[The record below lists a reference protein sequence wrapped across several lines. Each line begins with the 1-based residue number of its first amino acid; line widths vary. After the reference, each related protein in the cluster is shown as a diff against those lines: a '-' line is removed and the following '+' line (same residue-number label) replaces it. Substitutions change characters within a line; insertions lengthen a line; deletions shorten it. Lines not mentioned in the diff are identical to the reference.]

1 MASEQLALLQAGRE
15 MPEAECIL
23 YGANGYTARCIAE
36 ECVRKGMRP
45 LLAGRSA
52 NAIAA
57 LAAESG
63 FKQRIFGLDD
73 ATALRA
79 NIRGAKLVLNC
90 AGPFSATARPM
101 MEACL
106 AEGAHYLDITGEIE
120 VIEAA
125 AALDV
130 RAKTAGVILLPAV
143 GFDVVPSDCLAKTLS
158 QKLPD
163 ANHLE
168 LAFAAGGSLSPGT
181 AKTALEG
188 AGQGGRARING
199 RIERVPFAWKT
210 REIPF
215 RDGALSA
222 MTIPW
227 GDVASAHYSTGIP
240 NIEVYT
246 AAPPKQIAM
255 LRRFGWLMPIIS
267 AGPMRS
273 LIKKWITKRIAGP
286 TAAGREKS
294 KSSLW
299 GRVENAAGQSIEGT
313 LTTPNGYTLTVM
325 TALGAVERLL
335 QSPPRAGFLTPSLAF
350 GAEFITTFSGC
361 DLRV

>member
-1 MASEQLALLQAGRE
+1 
-15 MPEAECIL
+15 MPGAEWIL

-36 ECVRKGMRP
+36 ECARKGLRP
-45 LLAGRSA
+45 LLAGRNA
-52 NAIAA
+52 RAIAE
-57 LAAESG
+57 LAARFTFE
-63 FKQRIFGLDD
+63 QRTFALDD
-73 ATALRA
+73 ATELRA
-79 NIRGAKLVLNC
+79 NIRGSKVILNC
-90 AGPFSATARPM
+90 AGPFSATARPL

-106 AEGAHYLDITGEIE
+106 AEGVHYLDITGEID

-125 AALDV
+125 AALDE

-158 QKLPD
+158 QQMPD
-163 ANHLE
+163 ANRLE

-210 REIPF
+210 REVPY
-215 RDGALSA
+215 RDGPRTS

-227 GDVASAHYSTGIP
+227 GDVASAYYSTGIP

-246 AAPPKQIAM
+246 AAPAKQIAM
-255 LRRFGWLMPIIS
+255 LRRFGWLMPVVS
-267 AGPMRS
+267 AGPMRT
-273 LIKKWITKRIAGP
+273 LIKNWITKRVAGP
-286 TAAGREKS
+286 SAESREKS

-325 TALGAVERLL
+325 TALAAIERLL
-335 QSPPRAGFLTPSLAF
+335 QSPPHPGFLTPSLAF
-350 GAEFITTFSGC
+350 GAEFITTFAGC